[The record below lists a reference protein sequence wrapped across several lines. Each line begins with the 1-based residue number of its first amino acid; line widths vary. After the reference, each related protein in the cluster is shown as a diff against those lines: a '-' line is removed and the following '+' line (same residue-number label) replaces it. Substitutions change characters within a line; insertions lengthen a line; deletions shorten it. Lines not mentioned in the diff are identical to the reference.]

1 MNSVV
6 RVGRISVNMALLER
20 VRQVVMCI
28 AIALLVVYVKPFP
41 VAMAVGSLLGIV
53 YVALAWRQIEWRDW
67 WVLVLL
73 EVFYLIAVL
82 NVRGELDPNM
92 HFNTNWAE
100 LQLGFL
106 LIPFMFIGLRPK
118 KSWGTTWVLGSAAIF
133 TAALMVA
140 TFRSFQTVDGVLR
153 FIPYPVDFCGR
164 EGVTFWKL
172 LRAGYTYFSYEGL
185 SRGVAV
191 WPMYMSYCFVV
202 SMLIVLHRLYR
213 DRNRVWLR
221 ILLCVYFLIGVFLCN
236 ARMMYVCLA
245 LLGGMV
251 FLRMLVKRSY
261 RPIPMYALVALM
273 VGVAGLFLF
282 GSRGGVVRMSTAEEV
297 SKKTVAKLFEAMV
310 LKDYRINL
318 WVRTWQER
326 DAFLPW
332 GLGSGECGTFIK
344 EHYYDKYGDLY
355 GNHYEN
361 LEDRKESTIVKMHNM
376 CIDTVVEQG
385 YVGLLYLLFMLVLPL
400 TKAKRMKFVHVLL
413 YVSLLVLITFE
424 SVVYSDLAIY
434 YFCMV
439 YCSVIAYSVGE
450 SPKGA
455 TATLD
460 VDGRVAI

>member
-6 RVGRISVNMALLER
+6 RVGRMSVNMALLER

-67 WVLVLL
+67 WVLILL

-118 KSWGTTWVLGSAAIF
+118 KSWGTVWVWSCFAIL
-133 TAALMVA
+133 TLALLVA
-140 TFRSFQTVDGVLR
+140 TYFSFQTVDGEVR
-153 FIPYPVDFCGR
+153 FIPYSLEYYEYLSGSS
-164 EGVTFWKL
+164 WKA
-172 LRAGYTYFSYEGL
+172 LRGGFSYYSYTAFARNVGT
-185 SRGVAV
+185 

-202 SMLIVLHRLYR
+202 AMLIVLHRLYR
-213 DRNRVWLR
+213 DKNRVWLR
-221 ILLCVYFLIGVFLCN
+221 ILLCVYFSIGVFLCN

-261 RPIPMYALVALM
+261 RPVPMYALVALM
-273 VGVAGLFLF
+273 VGVAVLFLF
-282 GSRGGVVRMSTAEEV
+282 GSRGGVVRMSTAEEG

-310 LKDYRINL
+310 VKDYRINL

-385 YVGLLYLLFMLVLPL
+385 YLGLLYLLFMLVLPL
-400 TKAKRMKFVHVLL
+400 TRAKRMKFVHVLL

-439 YCSVIAYSVGE
+439 YCAVIAYSVGE
-450 SPKGA
+450 SPKRA
-455 TATLD
+455 TAALD
-460 VDGRVAI
+460 VDGKVVI